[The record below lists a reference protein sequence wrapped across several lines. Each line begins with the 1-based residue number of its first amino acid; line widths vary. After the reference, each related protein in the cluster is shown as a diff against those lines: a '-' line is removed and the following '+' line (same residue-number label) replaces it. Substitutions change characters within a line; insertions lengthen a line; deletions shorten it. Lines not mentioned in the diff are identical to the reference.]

1 MARRTDGAKVA
12 YRMLADG
19 LRDAIAADVYAG
31 GRRLPT
37 EAELAS
43 DHKVSRQTV
52 RRAMQELVAEG
63 YVYRVPGRGTFTA
76 DRGHRYLR
84 QLGSIEDLL
93 NLSVDSELEVVTPL
107 QRRVDIDAA
116 SRLRLDSDS
125 LYCLTFR
132 RLHHGAP
139 VCYTSTFL
147 PSAVGR
153 TLADIP
159 ELETV
164 GATTPT
170 TIIGL
175 VEARMN
181 GLIVAADQSI
191 TVGRVPREA
200 AREIQCEPGDPLLR
214 IDRLYYDEHDRP
226 VELAINWYNP
236 DMYTYRVRLQRSQH

>member
-1 MARRTDGAKVA
+1 MARRTDATVA
-12 YRMLADG
+12 YRVLADE
-19 LRDAIAADVYAG
+19 LREAITADAYAG

-43 DHKVSRQTV
+43 SHEVSRQTV

-63 YVYRVPGRGTFTA
+63 YVYRVPGRGTFVD

-93 NLSVDSELEVVTPL
+93 NLSVDSQLEVVTPL
-107 QRRVDIDAA
+107 QRRVDVEAA
-116 SRLRLDSDS
+116 SRLRLDSDT

-132 RLHHGAP
+132 RVHQGAP

-147 PSAVGR
+147 PPGVGR
-153 TLADIP
+153 MLADMA
-159 ELETV
+159 ELTTT
-164 GATTPT
+164 GAKTPT

-175 VEARMN
+175 VETRTD

-191 TVGRVPREA
+191 TVGRVPSAA
-200 AREIQCEPGDPLLR
+200 AREIQCEPGDPVLR
-214 IDRLYYDEHDRP
+214 IDRLYFDQHDRP

-236 DMYTYRVRLQRSQH
+236 ETYTYRVRLQRSQH

>member
-1 MARRTDGAKVA
+1 MVRTNAKVA
-12 YRMLADG
+12 YRVLADE
-19 LRDAIAADVYAG
+19 LRDAITADAYAG

-43 DHKVSRQTV
+43 SHEVSRQTV

-63 YVYRVPGRGTFTA
+63 YVYRVPGRGTFAA

-93 NLSVDSELEVVTPL
+93 NLSVDSQLEVVTPL
-107 QRRVDIDAA
+107 HRRVDIEAA
-116 SRLRLDSDS
+116 SRLRLDSDT

-132 RLHHGAP
+132 RLHQGAP

-147 PSAVGR
+147 PPGVGQV
-153 TLADIP
+153 LEDMV
-159 ELETV
+159 ELTTT
-164 GATTPT
+164 GAKTPT

-175 VEARMN
+175 VESRMD

-191 TVGRVPREA
+191 TVGRAPSA
-200 AREIQCEPGDPLLR
+200 AAHEIQCEPGHPVLR
-214 IDRLYYDEHDRP
+214 IDRLYYDQHDRP
-226 VELAINWYNP
+226 MELAINWYNP
-236 DMYTYRVRLQRSQH
+236 EIYTYRVRLQRSQH